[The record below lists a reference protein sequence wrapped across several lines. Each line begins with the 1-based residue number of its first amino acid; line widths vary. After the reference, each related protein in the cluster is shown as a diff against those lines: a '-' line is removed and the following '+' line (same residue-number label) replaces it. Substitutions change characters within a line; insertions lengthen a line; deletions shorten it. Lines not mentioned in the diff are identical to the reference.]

1 VDLQTTPKRRRGAEL
16 EAALL
21 EAAWEQLISGG
32 YGAFTIEAVA
42 ERAQTSRPVIYR
54 RWPDRASLALAAV
67 TYGVNRDAVEVPDTG
82 NVRTDLIELMRR
94 SNAARAPLIPLL
106 SLQLGA
112 YYSETG
118 TSLADIRREIL
129 KDRRIRGID
138 PILERGIA
146 RGEVDPRRVT
156 DRIRTLPFD
165 LFRHEALM
173 TLQPLSDAAITE
185 IVDEIFLPLVRPTGP

>member
-146 RGEVDPRRVT
+146 RGEVDPTRVT